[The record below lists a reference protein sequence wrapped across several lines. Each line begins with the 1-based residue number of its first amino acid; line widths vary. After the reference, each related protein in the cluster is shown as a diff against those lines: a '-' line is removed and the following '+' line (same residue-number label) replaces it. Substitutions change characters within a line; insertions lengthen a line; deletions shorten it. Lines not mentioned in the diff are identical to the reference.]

1 MTSELWCFDMIS
13 AFFDTSSNSDCD
25 ILEPLNKGASHDIA
39 ATKNWKIHSKVTE
52 VRVDDMLEAMLKPV
66 RNEQRFRFDGQTK
79 AANKDLGRHQDM

>member
-1 MTSELWCFDMIS
+1 MTSELWYFDMIC

-39 ATKNWKIHSKVTE
+39 APKNWEIKSKVTE
-52 VRVDDMLEAMLKPV
+52 VRVDDMLDAMLKPI
-66 RNEQRFRFDGQTK
+66 RNEQRFDGKTK

>member
-39 ATKNWKIHSKVTE
+39 APKNWEIKSKVTE
-52 VRVDDMLEAMLKPV
+52 VRVDDMLDAMLKPI
-66 RNEQRFRFDGQTK
+66 RNEQRFDGQTK